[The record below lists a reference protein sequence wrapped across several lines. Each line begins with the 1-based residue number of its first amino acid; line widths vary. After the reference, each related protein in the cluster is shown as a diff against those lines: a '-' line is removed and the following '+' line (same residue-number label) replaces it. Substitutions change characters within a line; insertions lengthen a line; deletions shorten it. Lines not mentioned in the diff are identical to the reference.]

1 MKETGKGAMTP
12 ITTNAN
18 RRPADHS
25 VDRHGWADHRTPSS
39 RTTIG
44 RRTRT
49 TVLGVLT
56 LMLIAVA
63 LGACSSEPTE
73 DSAREPDVAGAPPV
87 VDEGMSVSELDSA
100 ESAPMP
106 QDRAGAP
113 PAKAAATPVEVTEP
127 KIVRTAAVAMTVED
141 IGPAA
146 TLVRTAIT
154 GLGGHVTDEAVN
166 TTDLPPSALPE
177 DTAVRPGPVPGY
189 ANYGRITFAVPADR
203 LDEAI
208 EAVST
213 HGTVIQRTTSSQDVT
228 ATYVDTETRIATRKA
243 SIERIRA
250 LMARTETIGEI
261 VQLEAQLADREADLE
276 SLQAQLRWLEGQVSM
291 SSLTVVLATDPE
303 QIPDP
308 DEDSGFLSGLRAG
321 WTALTDSLVVLL
333 TVIGAV
339 VPWLVL
345 GLLLGWPAWRAW
357 RSRRRRA
364 TNQPTQEP
372 DEQP

>member
-1 MKETGKGAMTP
+1 MTP

-18 RRPADHS
+18 GGPADHS

-56 LMLIAVA
+56 LMLVAVA
-63 LGACSSEPTE
+63 LGACSSEPIE
-73 DSAREPDVAGAPPV
+73 DSAREPDVASAPPV
-87 VDEGMSVSELDSA
+87 VDEGMSASELDSA

-113 PAKAAATPVEVTEP
+113 PAKAAATPVEVAEP
-127 KIVRTAAVAMTVED
+127 KIARTAAVAMTVED

-154 GLGGHVTDEAVN
+154 GLGGHVTDEALN

-177 DTAVRPGPVPGY
+177 DTAVQPSPVPGY

-208 EAVST
+208 EAVSA

-261 VQLEAQLADREADLE
+261 VQLEGQLADREADLE

-308 DEDSGFLSGLRAG
+308 DEDNGFVSGLRAG
-321 WTALTDSLVVLL
+321 WAALTDSLVALL
-333 TVIGAV
+333 KVIGAV

-364 TNQPTQEP
+364 ATEPTQEP